1 MARLH
6 IYPHTEPRTDL
17 HIVADPAALRDL
29 AQALIS
35 VARNPYTFER
45 VRLHTSDGHE
55 YTAMIVSGV
64 HEDEWQTIPPAYAHC
79 EVPMIST
86 LEDYHSIRKQLT
98 DSKKDVTKL

>member
-6 IYPHTEPRTDL
+6 IYPHNEPQADL

-29 AQALIS
+29 AAALIS
-35 VARNPYTFER
+35 VSQNPYTFER

-64 HEDEWQTIPPAYAHC
+64 SEDEWQTIPPAYAKAA
-79 EVPMIST
+79 VPVIST
-86 LEDYHSIRKQLT
+86 LEDYHSIKKQLNAVN
-98 DSKKDVTKL
+98 SAV